1 MNEERAESLAAGAA
15 EVGVPPRRQ
24 LLPAFGYR
32 DFRILLIGF
41 LFAMTGFW
49 AQIVALGW
57 LVLRLTDSP
66 FQLTLVVSA
75 GQFSFLLFA
84 LYGGVLADRLN
95 RRKLII
101 FSRLGTTVLMVLLAI
116 LTITGVVEVWQIFLI
131 AFVSGSLHT
140 LDLPARNAMIP
151 ELVGEQDL
159 MNAIS
164 LTTAVLHGTRIVGPA
179 IAGIVVGLSG
189 ERGEWSGF
197 ILLAGANLIFVAAI
211 LLIKGGERRGEP
223 KRTAIHRDLLEGLQL
238 IKANRDVFAL
248 VILASGLSIFS
259 MAYFSL
265 MPVFARD
272 VLGGTARELGILIM
286 ATGVGALLAMAGMTL
301 AGNFQRK
308 GVYTLIGSLLFGLF
322 LILFSQSTSYSLSIV
337 LLALTG
343 LFNAV
348 YTTIINALLLLLVP
362 RAYHGRIM
370 SVFMITFGFSAF
382 GNIAA
387 GFLAE
392 SSGAPFAIAIT
403 GLVTIGISMAVFLY
417 RPSLWKV

>member
-1 MNEERAESLAAGAA
+1 MNEESAESLATGSL
-15 EVGVPPRRQ
+15 EVSVPPRRP

-32 DFRILLIGF
+32 DFRILWIGF
-41 LFAMTGFW
+41 IFAMTGFW

-75 GQFSFLLFA
+75 GQVSFILFA
-84 LYGGVLADRLN
+84 LYGGVLAYRLN

-101 FSRLGTTVLMVLLAI
+101 FSRLCTTVLMVLLAV
-116 LTITGVVEVWQIFLI
+116 LTITDVVEVWQIFLI
-131 AFVSGSLHT
+131 AFVTGSLHT
-140 LDLPARNAMIP
+140 LDLPARTAMIP
-151 ELVGEQDL
+151 ALVGEQDL

-197 ILLAGANLIFVAAI
+197 IIFAVANVIFVFSM
-211 LLIKGGERRGEP
+211 LLIKGGERQGEP

-238 IKANRDVFAL
+238 IKANRDIFAL
-248 VILASGLSIFS
+248 VILASSLSIFS

-272 VLGGTARELGILIM
+272 VLGGTPRELGILMM
-286 ATGVGALLAMAGMTL
+286 ATGVGALLAMAGITL
-301 AGNFQRK
+301 ARNFRK
-308 GVYTLIGSLLFGLF
+308 KGAYTLIGSLLFGVF
-322 LILFSQSTSYSLSIV
+322 LILFSQSTNYPLSIV
-337 LLALTG
+337 LLAVTG

-348 YTTIINALLLLLVP
+348 YTTILNVLLLLLVP
-362 RAYHGRIM
+362 SAYHGRIM
-370 SVFMITFGFSAF
+370 SVFMITFGLSTF

-387 GFLAE
+387 GFIAE
-392 SSGAPFAIAIT
+392 SSGAPFAVTVT
-403 GLVTIGISMAVFLY
+403 GFITIGITIAVFLY
-417 RPSLWKV
+417 RPSLGKI